1 MKPPVAL
8 FKKRIMKLYLFQNAK
23 SQAKTYQH
31 SLSCL
36 HKRKDVKKHVKKKI
50 GETFL
55 ELICFNFYMSFKNNT
70 SLRLCVCIICSLL
83 FTYAFLEAVIEKCL
97 LKRCLFKLAKSLR
110 NTCKSIYFF

>member
-1 MKPPVAL
+1 MPKV
-8 FKKRIMKLYLFQNAK
+8 KQKLIN
-23 SQAKTYQH
+23 TVV
-31 SLSCL
+31 SCL

-55 ELICFNFYMSFKNNT
+55 ELICFNFYMNFKNNT